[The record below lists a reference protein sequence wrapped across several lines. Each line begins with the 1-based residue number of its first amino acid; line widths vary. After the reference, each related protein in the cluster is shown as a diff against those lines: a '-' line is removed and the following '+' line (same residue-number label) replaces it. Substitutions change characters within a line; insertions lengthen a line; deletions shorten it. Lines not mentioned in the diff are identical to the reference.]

1 MDRRPLPWENS
12 QVQLDFDAM
21 TPVLERAS
29 QLTRAELD
37 RLGQIRSER
46 ISASAVGES
55 ELRKAERE
63 ARRVAG
69 EVRTM
74 VAATAA
80 DIALDSIDGVKAPRG
95 RAGFFVHM
103 LRRSVS
109 KPPGAVAIEN
119 AILAAGLGA
128 ELDADVIEAILGPWD
143 SVVGA
148 APSNADEPP
157 S

>member
-12 QVQLDFDAM
+12 QVQLDSDAM

-29 QLTRAELD
+29 ELTRAELD

-103 LRRSVS
+103 LGRSVS

-128 ELDADVIEAILGPWD
+128 EFDADVIETILGPWD
-143 SVVGA
+143 AVVGA
-148 APSNADEPP
+148 ASSNADEPP